1 MRVLLDEN
9 MDRRLKRAFDSDFA
23 VMTVT
28 ERGWSGK
35 RNGELLRLAE
45 AEFDAL
51 VTMDKSIEYQQNLS
65 GIKLGIIIVSARSN
79 RRQDIAP
86 AMPEINKILR
96 TMKAGVII
104 HVAA

>member
-1 MRVLLDEN
+1 MRVLFDEN

-51 VTMDKSIEYQQNLS
+51 GPVK
-65 GIKLGIIIVSARSN
+65 K
-79 RRQDIAP
+79 
-86 AMPEINKILR
+86 
-96 TMKAGVII
+96 
-104 HVAA
+104 

>member
-23 VMTVT
+23 VMTAT

-45 AEFDAL
+45 VEFDAL
-51 VTMDKSIEYQQNLS
+51 VTMDKSIEYRTYALT
-65 GIKLGIIIVSARSN
+65 
-79 RRQDIAP
+79 D
-86 AMPEINKILR
+86 EKICDPL
-96 TMKAGVII
+96 
-104 HVAA
+104 

>member
-51 VTMDKSIEYQQNLS
+51 VTMDRSIEYQQNLS
-65 GIKLGIIIVSARSN
+65 GVKLGIIVVSARSN
-79 RRQDIAP
+79 RRQDVAP
-86 AMPEINKILR
+86 AMPEVNRPPPK
-96 TMKAGVII
+96 GGGFG
-104 HVAA
+104 

>member
-9 MDRRLKRAFDSDFA
+9 MDRRLKRAFDNDFA

-65 GIKLGIIIVSARSN
+65 GIKLGIIIVTARSN
-79 RRQDIAP
+79 RRQDVAP

-96 TMKAGVII
+96 TMQAGVVI

>member
-9 MDRRLKRAFDSDFA
+9 MDRRLKPAFASDFT
-23 VMTVT
+23 VITVT

-35 RNGELLRLAE
+35 RNGDLLRLAE

-65 GIKLGIIIVSARSN
+65 RIKLGIIIVSARSN
-79 RRQDIAP
+79 RRQDVAP

-96 TMKAGVII
+96 RM
-104 HVAA
+104 